1 MAYLKQAKT
10 EDEIKKMT
18 LSGVKKAYNELASD
32 YIKITEGRYIH
43 CGKCGEFISRD
54 NFYSSEIH
62 SFGVFPIC
70 KRCLLA
76 MVEQREKK
84 NDKAQETK
92 ESVKRVLRM
101 MDLPYVDS
109 LYESACESVSN
120 EVGEKNRSAPFLQ
133 YITMIKSLRQYKGK
147 TWENSEFEPGMNDA
161 GLALDPEVVATG
173 RRRFGRGYSD
183 EDYMFLESEYQD
195 WIQRYLCEDKAQ
207 ELLFK
212 RICFKELDIDK
223 AQKAGRDTKEL
234 DKSLQDLMGS
244 LNVKPSQK
252 NSSSIS
258 DQKTF
263 GQLIEVWEKDKPI
276 PEPDEEFK
284 DVDKIGLYIDV
295 FFKGHLSKMMGLKN
309 AFSSLY
315 DRFMAKYTVTKPQ
328 YDEDADAEILFEQ
341 IFGSRMDDD

>member
-10 EDEIKKMT
+10 EDEIKKLT
-18 LSGVKKAYNELASD
+18 VSSVKKAYNELASD
-32 YIKITEGRYIH
+32 YNKIIEGHYVH
-43 CGKCGEFISRD
+43 CAKCNEFLSRD
-54 NFYSSEIH
+54 NFYSSEFYA
-62 SFGVFPIC
+62 SGTFPIC

-76 MVEQREKK
+76 MVEQRVKK
-84 NDKAQETK
+84 TDKPRETK
-92 ESVKRVLRM
+92 ESVKYVLQL
-101 MDLPYVDS
+101 MDHPYIDS
-109 LYESACESVSN
+109 LYESACKTVN
-120 EVGEKNRSAPFLQ
+120 DAVGEKNRKAPFLH
-133 YITMIKSLRQYKGK
+133 YLTMIKSLPQYRDK
-147 TWENSEFEPGMNDA
+147 TWRNSEFEPGAGDSGFEMDDA
-161 GLALDPEVVATG
+161 TIEAG
-173 RRRFGRGYSD
+173 RKRFGRGYTD

-195 WIQRYLCEDKAQ
+195 WVQRYLCEDKAQ

-234 DKSLQDLMGS
+234 DKSLQELMGS

-276 PEPDEEFK
+276 PEPEDEFK
-284 DVDKIGLYIDV
+284 DVDRIGLYIDV

-328 YDEDADAEILFEQ
+328 YDEDADSEILFEQ
-341 IFGSRMDDD
+341 IFGSRMDDE